1 MHIYRS
7 DDERPDGA
15 SWYGLCSFSYYKA
28 VVSSEAGAVENDDE
42 NHKKLKY
49 CHFDFTHAFV
59 LMAVETFGV
68 LDREAQSILR
78 EVPCCIVSFSGD
90 PQSRQF
96 PLQQVAAAVQ
106 WENSLYCTL
115 CIYYGSVL
123 FCYGVLIV

>member
-28 VVSSEAGAVENDDE
+28 VVSSKAGAVENNDE

-49 CHFDFTHAFV
+49 CYFDFTHAFV
-59 LMAVETFGV
+59 LMVVETFGV

-78 EVPCCIVSFSGD
+78 EVPCCIVSFTGD

-106 WENSLYCTL
+106 WENTAS
-115 CIYYGSVL
+115 
-123 FCYGVLIV
+123 IVPCAYSMVVCFFVTVC